1 MSTEIDKRI
10 VEMQFNNKDFEKNVQ
25 QSLSTI
31 DKLKLALDFDGGK
44 GFDSITKAANK
55 MDLSNVDKQLEQVQ
69 ARFSAIQIAGYTFVS
84 ELTKS
89 FMSFGKNII
98 NSTFGQIKSG
108 GMARALKIEQ
118 AEFKMKA
125 LAKNMFDASMDADV
139 LEGKINGLMDK
150 MGTAIDNAVTGTAY
164 GYDAAAD
171 VASQL
176 MASGVRDA
184 QKMENYLKGVAGAA
198 AMTGNSF
205 EQLGHV
211 FTTVA
216 SNGKLMTMQLRQFS
230 TYGLNLSATLA
241 QQMHKSEAEINSL
254 VADGKITFEEFANAL
269 SVAYGDA
276 AQEADNTFEGVTT
289 NIKAQLSRLGQ
300 RFAKPFIENLIP
312 MLKEVKQAIKN
323 ISAAIAPVAERF
335 NKSFGYL
342 TNWLKELIEG
352 KDFKMVETFFRG
364 LENIIYGVVI
374 VFRTLH
380 KAVERVFP
388 KPFTKTLYEIS
399 KGFLQFSQDILPTKE
414 ALEGLENIFVALLTP
429 FKLFGKLLG
438 NLAKILN
445 PVAAFIA
452 NITNGILSLFTFASP
467 LLDML
472 INFVK
477 NTDLIG
483 KAALVISNTIAVMLI
498 LLRGLITILAMVV
511 FQISQI
517 TSLDEVIGFLKT
529 LGSIVLTV
537 GKYLLMALGAP
548 LALVFAA
555 ISKIGEYLPGLI
567 DTITKGATSI
577 YNTVVPLI
585 DTVKEALETKD
596 ITKIKSAI
604 EDSLDDISRKLKR
617 FAKKHNLDDKFEA
630 LKYNLTKVIDI
641 IKTLGDTIKSRL
653 SQLTAAQ
660 VIFTSFGVSA
670 IVLVLSLI
678 RLNDAFTRFV
688 LTVRQIPFLFTRI
701 SQTLKSFNKYIAPS
715 MLIMSFAVA
724 IGVLA
729 VSLDKISKI
738 PAADLDRASKV
749 IITFM
754 SALMLFTFIMMKTS
768 TITTDATKI
777 VTVLQPSGGVILAIA
792 VSMLVLA
799 KALIVMNEA
808 IKACD
813 NMVETFGY
821 LLLLMVSLAGI
832 LVGMAKLAP
841 VLNISAFA
849 FTAFAGSIYILSRA
863 LIVLS
868 NSKKDISP
876 ESLSTI
882 LSLML
887 GLAVAIRL
895 TAKATL
901 GGAVSILAFSVSLL
915 MIGAALTMF
924 MSIPWDTAENALKR
938 ARLVFELF
946 LPLIIA
952 IGIANKLSASVNAI
966 NISTGLG
973 GLVLAMSVFLLSF
986 AAFTKIMETVNPY
999 TLEISIKALI
1009 ALMVGMVIMV
1019 GIMIAI
1025 HTKSEILQRK
1035 TLDATKG
1042 VQLISRSVAD
1052 MGILVIAMSA
1062 GLLIMALAAR
1072 ALTDVPWYNIVAAI
1086 LIFIVIAGVM
1096 EDLVSEMKSFKDISV
1111 KPILGLIGTLIAVM
1125 GSLALLTFA
1134 AKDDPK
1140 AVLVAAGAVTAAL
1153 IGMAALMAAMKG
1165 FAKQSRQINTNV
1177 ASATDE
1183 ILALM
1188 ALLGLVAFMMVYV
1201 TDKIGY
1207 AEDIMAFDA
1216 TMGLLMVGMIGI
1228 SLSAAAIMKILNSIR
1243 VDQMITLGESK
1254 LWALAGMFALIIT
1267 SMMSIAGAMLLL
1279 SKIPV
1284 NDLKYV
1290 GITMGIIAVAVL
1302 AIMAITP
1309 LILKLWEGVNP
1320 KSFMEVGAG
1329 IAIFSSS
1336 LVLIASALAIISQ
1349 LTNPE
1354 SLVKDAVVIGA
1365 LLLEVGLIMVALVAL
1380 DRNFDGATVSN
1391 AGLGLLAAA
1400 AGILA
1405 IASAFAL
1412 LEAVHADPEHIL
1424 TYAIAI
1430 GAVLAVLL
1438 LGATVLVAVANHS
1451 LAAIPVLQS
1460 LALAFGALGTVLIG
1474 GGVLLEGLA
1483 ESFKVFS
1490 HATEEEVNIVI
1501 NNFLVLVNRIPEII
1515 TAIALA
1521 IMQSGP
1527 AVGLAIASIFTFM
1540 ITAIAVSLAQS
1551 INAILEALSTVVRA
1565 IVDWLMEPSTVQLIH
1580 DATYALSQAFIE
1592 GFVDGLFDYINDN
1605 PKVQEFF
1612 EKFYG
1617 MFDLGKPIQEYDYDK
1632 FVYEQATRL
1641 QDAMRSIYR
1650 GDATWEE
1657 YGGYIIE
1664 GLNNGIRKGYWTT
1677 AQAMEQLAEYGL
1689 EAYADEL
1696 EIHSPSLKMI
1706 KMGRFTVMG
1715 VIEGIQSGEYTLQ
1728 EVMAALAEAGVDSF
1742 SSIFTDSNLLKNFHL
1757 GSKILTRED
1766 LLLSGGAWHYDQQLG
1781 DYVQTWQEA
1790 GYDSLEDYVEKHLE
1804 DQSAGFNLLEDLLG
1818 GFKTDDV
1825 FKDFDMSGM
1834 TESLDDVGDEAD
1846 KAAERLEKLIEKVL
1860 DCLDVFTE
1868 FNKKTEM
1875 TAKDVMKTFI
1885 GQFEGVGEWADMLID
1900 LANRGLSAGLLSQL
1914 EEEGPKSYEK
1924 VHALYTMSNKEI
1936 AMLNAMYLDT
1946 ADLAKKSIDYIDK
1959 AINESVKD
1967 DRRLVLDSLL
1977 DEEDL
1982 NLSGI
1987 QKEVE
1992 ETSYSFEKFDD
2003 DIKSVL
2009 EQLYE
2014 LQKEGNVNLLMRPTI
2029 DTSELNNA
2037 GYDAGDGFATMF
2049 TSTFSNETEDIAM
2062 NFTPIMVDPK
2072 TGKYLGVMSP
2082 DEFESY
2088 CQDVVDGVKKD
2099 DLNLKVGMTFNGKD
2113 AIKKATQTAEQIHEL
2128 HEQLGEDWGEDKWSQ
2143 IDITSTIIPVTDS
2156 ASEYV
2161 EKETSSILDTLE
2173 NFGREAIQ
2181 TLRTQLKFE
2190 EAFEEAI
2197 KGVKDF
2203 RDEFANTLSDS
2214 LNLFDEVTEQEE
2226 ISTTEILNNMEEN
2239 LKRIGGWSYNLRKMI
2254 KMGFSEGL
2262 VEELRQMGPEAANKV
2277 EAFVRMG
2284 ANEIDMA
2291 NRYFAESVKLPTRI
2305 SDRVVSDYANAG
2317 FNASLGFA
2325 EGIDPEVTE
2334 EVIYQLANN
2343 SLSYLEE
2350 ALDIHSPSLKMMQDG
2365 IYAVQGFILGLKD
2378 EASMAELDEATQYI
2392 SNKVKEGL
2400 SMNKFA
2406 DKLLK
2411 IGSIE
2416 IDDVYEP
2423 VIRPVWDTTA
2433 IETGFTTIDQF
2444 LSGKTISLKAVD
2456 AAAQRSGP
2464 SQDAVMITNA
2474 INNLYNE
2481 QKIIRNDINNIRSDV
2496 STLGNRIDGMYV
2508 RLDGN
2513 ALVGQLVAPLDK
2525 AMGKKV
2531 VTQKRGRV

>member
-10 VEMQFNNKDFEKNVQ
+10 VEMQFNNRDFEKNVQ

-69 ARFSAIQIAGYTFVS
+69 ARFSVMQVAGYTFVS
-84 ELTKS
+84 ELTKT
-89 FMSFGKNII
+89 FMNFGKKVI
-98 NSTFGQIKSG
+98 NATFGQIKSG
-108 GMARALKIEQ
+108 GMSRALKIEQ
-118 AEFKMKA
+118 AEFKMRA

-150 MGTAIDNAVTGTAY
+150 MSTAIDNAVTGTAY

-184 QKMENYLKGVAGAA
+184 QKMEDYLKGVAGAA

-205 EQLGHV
+205 EQLGHI

-216 SNGKLMTMQLRQFS
+216 SNGKLMTMQLRSFS
-230 TYGLNLSATLA
+230 TYGLNLAATLA

-269 SVAYGDA
+269 SEAYGDA
-276 AQEADNTFEGVTT
+276 AQEADNTFAGVTT

-342 TNWLKELIEG
+342 TNWLKELIKG

-477 NTDLIG
+477 NTDLIS
-483 KAALVISNTIAVMLI
+483 KAALVISNTIAVMLV
-498 LLRGLITILAMVV
+498 LLRGLITILAMIV

-517 TSLDEVIGFLKT
+517 TSLDEVINFLKT
-529 LGSIVLTV
+529 FGSIVLTV

-548 LALVFAA
+548 LALVFTA
-555 ISKIGEYLPGLI
+555 ISKIGEYLPGFI
-567 DTITKGATSI
+567 DIITKGATSI
-577 YNTVVPLI
+577 YNIVAPLI
-585 DTVKEALETKD
+585 DTIKEALETKD

-604 EDSLDDISRKLKR
+604 EDSLDDISIKLKR
-617 FAKKHNLDDKFEA
+617 FAKKHNLDDKFDA
-630 LKYNLTKVIDI
+630 LKNNLTKIIDI
-641 IKTLGDTIKSRL
+641 IKTLGDTIKNRL

-670 IVLVLSLI
+670 IILVLSLVK
-678 RLNDAFTRFV
+678 LNDAFTRFT

-701 SQTLKSFNKYIAPS
+701 NQTLKSFNKYIAPS

-729 VSLDKISKI
+729 LSLDKIASIKS
-738 PAADLDRASKV
+738 ADLDRASKV

-754 SALMLFTFIMMKTS
+754 SALMLFTFIMMKSS

-777 VTVLQPSGGVILAIA
+777 VTVLQPSGSVILAIA

-799 KALIVMNEA
+799 KALMVMNEA

-821 LLLLMVSLAGI
+821 LLLLMVSLSGI
-832 LVGMAKLAP
+832 LIGMAKLAP

-868 NSKKDISP
+868 NAKKDISP

-924 MSIPWDTAENALKR
+924 MSIPWDTAENALER

-999 TLEISIKALI
+999 TLDISIKALI
-1009 ALMVGMVIMV
+1009 ALMVGMVVMV
-1019 GIMIAI
+1019 GIMMAI

-1072 ALTDVPWYNIVAAI
+1072 TLTDVPWYNIVAAI

-1096 EDLVSEMKSFKDISV
+1096 EDLVSEMKSFEDISV
-1111 KPILGLIGTLIAVM
+1111 KPILGLVATIIAVM

-1140 AVLVAAGAVTAAL
+1140 AVLVAAAAVTAAL
-1153 IGMAALMAAMKG
+1153 LGMAALMAAMKG
-1165 FAKQSRQINTNV
+1165 FAKQSRQVNTNV

-1228 SLSAAAIMKILNSIR
+1228 SLAAAAIMKILNSIR

-1254 LWALAGMFALIIT
+1254 LWALAGMFALIIA

-1284 NDLKYV
+1284 ENLKYV

-1302 AIMAITP
+1302 AVMALTP
-1309 LILKLWEGVNP
+1309 LLLKTWNEVDP
-1320 KSFMEVGAG
+1320 KAFLEVGAG
-1329 IAIFSSS
+1329 MAIFAST
-1336 LVLIASALAIISQ
+1336 LLMIAGALAIVSQ

-1354 SLVKDAVVIGA
+1354 TLVNDALAIGG
-1365 LLLEVGLIMVALVAL
+1365 LLLALGVVMVALVAL

-1430 GAVLAVLL
+1430 GAVIAVLL
-1438 LGATVLVAVANHS
+1438 LGATVLIAVANHA

-1460 LALAFGALGTVLIG
+1460 LALAFGALGVVLVG
-1474 GGVLLEGLA
+1474 GGVMLEGLA

-1490 HATEEEVNIVI
+1490 HATEEEVNNVI
-1501 NNFLVLVNRIPEII
+1501 NNFLVLVARIPGII
-1515 TAIALA
+1515 SSIAIA
-1521 IMQSGP
+1521 IIQSGP
-1527 AVGLAIASIFTFM
+1527 AIGMAIASIFTFM
-1540 ITAIAVSLAQS
+1540 ITAIATSLAQS
-1551 INAILEALSTVVRA
+1551 INAILDALKTVLRA
-1565 IVDWLMEPSTVQLIH
+1565 ITDWLMEPSTVQLIH
-1580 DATYALSQAFIE
+1580 DATYALAQAFIE
-1592 GFVDGLFDYINDN
+1592 GFVDGLFDYINEN

-1612 EKFYG
+1612 DKFYG
-1617 MFDLGKPIQEYDYDK
+1617 FFDPTAAKTDWDYTN
-1632 FVYEQATRL
+1632 FAVAQANRL
-1641 QDAMRSIYR
+1641 QSAMRSVYM
-1650 GDATWEE
+1650 GESTWEE
-1657 YGGYIIE
+1657 YGEYIIE

-1677 AQAMEQLAEYGL
+1677 AQAMEQLAQYGL
-1689 EAYADEL
+1689 DAYADEL

-1706 KMGRFTVMG
+1706 KMGQFTVAG
-1715 VIEGIQSGEYTLQ
+1715 VIEGIKNGEYTLQ
-1728 EVMAALAEAGVDSF
+1728 EVMGALAEAGVDSF

-1766 LLLSGGAWHYDQQLG
+1766 LLASGGAWHYDQQLG

-1790 GYDSLEDYVEKHLE
+1790 GYESLEDYVEKHLE

-1818 GFKTDDV
+1818 GFNKDDI

-1834 TESLDDVGDEAD
+1834 TESLDDVSDEAD
-1846 KAAERLEKLIEKVL
+1846 KAAERIEKLIEKVL
-1860 DCLDVFTE
+1860 GCLDAFTE

-1900 LANRGLSAGLLSQL
+1900 LANRGVSAGLLTQL

-1936 AMLNAMYLDT
+1936 AMLNAMYFDT
-1946 ADLAKKSIDYIDK
+1946 AELAKESIDSIEK
-1959 AINESVKD
+1959 AISDSVKD
-1967 DRRLVLDSLL
+1967 DRRLILDSLL
-1977 DEEDL
+1977 DEDDL
-1982 NLSGI
+1982 DLDLSGV

-2029 DTSELNNA
+2029 DAEELNKE

-2143 IDITSTIIPVTDS
+2143 IDITSAIKPVTDS

-2173 NFGREAIQ
+2173 NFGKDAIQ

-2190 EAFEEAI
+2190 EAL
-2197 KGVKDF
+2197 KGVKEF
-2203 RDEFANTLSDS
+2203 RDGFSSALSDS
-2214 LNLFDEVTEQEE
+2214 MNLFDEVTEKEA
-2226 ISTTEILNNMEEN
+2226 ISTTTILNNMEEN
-2239 LKRIGGWSYNLRKMI
+2239 LKRVGGWSYNLRKMV
-2254 KMGFSEGL
+2254 KMGFSEEL
-2262 VEELRQMGPEAANKV
+2262 IEELRQMGPESADKV
-2277 EAFVRMG
+2277 DAFVRMS
-2284 ANEIDMA
+2284 ADEISLA
-2291 NRYFAESVKLPTRI
+2291 NRYFEESLKLPKMS
-2305 SDRVVSDYANAG
+2305 SDHLVSEYANAG
-2317 FNASLGFA
+2317 FNASLGFS
-2325 EGIDPEVTE
+2325 EGIDPEIAE
-2334 EVIYQLANN
+2334 EAMYQLANN

-2350 ALDIHSPSLKMMQDG
+2350 ALDINSPSLKMMQDG
-2365 IYAVQGFILGLKD
+2365 IYAIQGFVLGLKD
-2378 EASMAELDEATQYI
+2378 EATMKDLEETTKDI
-2392 SNKVKEGL
+2392 STKVKDGL
-2400 SMNKFA
+2400 SANMLA
-2406 DKLLK
+2406 DKLLQL
-2411 IGSIE
+2411 GSIE
-2416 IDDVYEP
+2416 IDEVYEP

-2433 IETGFTTIDQF
+2433 IEAGFTTIDQF

-2496 STLGNRIDGMYV
+2496 SNLGNRIDGMYV